1 MRSTP
6 DALLA
11 PLTTM
16 RVGGPTPLLLEP
28 ETEKELLDA
37 AREVWDSGLDW
48 FVLGGGSNVVVGDDG
63 FDGSVIRVATSGI
76 APVMSKVGTVRLRV
90 QAGHSWDD
98 LVQHT
103 VEHGLAGMEA
113 LSGIPGSVG
122 ASPIQNIGAY
132 GQEVE
137 SSIVSLD
144 FLDAATG
151 VVRRMP
157 RDELELSYRSSI
169 FKRGLE
175 GVVLSVTFELTDA
188 GDGLSSPVQYAQL
201 ASALGVEVGA
211 RAPLTEVRAAVLA
224 LRASKGMVLDPDDPD
239 AVSAGSFFTNPIVTE
254 RFARTLP
261 GDAPRWQVEP
271 EEPAV
276 VVPLGE
282 LVDGMEIPSVDDR
295 ASVPPPAE
303 YHVKLSAAWLIE
315 HAGIRRGFALPGSRA
330 AVSSKHTLALV
341 NRGGATGDEIGQLAR
356 YVQGRVLAE
365 FGVLLQPEPLFVGH
379 SL

>member
-1 MRSTP
+1 MRSAD
-6 DALLA
+6 DAPLA

-16 RVGGPTPLLLEP
+16 RVGGPAARLLEP
-28 ETEKELLDA
+28 ETEQELLDA
-37 AREVWDSGLDW
+37 AREVWDTGLDW

-63 FDGSVIRVATSGI
+63 FDGTVIRVATTGI
-76 APVMSKVGTVRLRV
+76 APVMSKVGSVRLRV

-98 LVQHT
+98 LVRHT
-103 VEHGLAGMEA
+103 VEQGLAGMEA

-151 VVRRMP
+151 AVRRMQ
-157 RDELELSYRSSI
+157 RDELELSYRSSV

-175 GVVLSVTFELTDA
+175 GMVLSVTFEVADA
-188 GDGLSSPVQYAQL
+188 GDGLSGPVQYAQL
-201 ASALGVEVGA
+201 ASALGVQVGD
-211 RAPLTEVRAAVLA
+211 RAPLSEVRAAVLA
-224 LRASKGMVLDPDDPD
+224 LRASKGMVLDASDPD
-239 AVSAGSFFTNPIVTE
+239 SVSAGSFFTNPIVTE

-295 ASVPPPAE
+295 SAAPPPAE

-315 HAGIRRGFALPGSRA
+315 HAGIRRGFSLPGSRA

-341 NRGGATGDEIGQLAR
+341 NRGGASGDEIGQLAR

>member
-1 MRSTP
+1 MRSAD
-6 DALLA
+6 DAPLA

-16 RVGGPTPLLLEP
+16 RVGGPAARLLEP
-28 ETEKELLDA
+28 ETEQELLDA
-37 AREVWDSGLDW
+37 AREVWDTGLDW

-63 FDGSVIRVATSGI
+63 FDGTVIRVATTGI
-76 APVMSKVGTVRLRV
+76 APVMSKVGSVRLRV

-98 LVQHT
+98 LVRHT
-103 VEHGLAGMEA
+103 VEQGLAGMEA

-151 VVRRMP
+151 AVRRMQ
-157 RDELELSYRSSI
+157 RDELELSYRSSV

-175 GVVLSVTFELTDA
+175 GVVLSVTFEVTDA
-188 GDGLSSPVQYAQL
+188 GDGLSGPVQYAQL
-201 ASALGVEVGA
+201 ASALGVQVGD
-211 RAPLTEVRAAVLA
+211 RAPLSEVRAAVLA
-224 LRASKGMVLDPDDPD
+224 LRASKGMVLDASDPD
-239 AVSAGSFFTNPIVTE
+239 SVSAGSFFTNPIVTE

-295 ASVPPPAE
+295 SAAPPPAD

-315 HAGIRRGFALPGSRA
+315 HAGIRRGFSLPGSRA

-341 NRGGATGDEIGQLAR
+341 NRGGASGDEIGQLAR